1 MEDYSDSD
9 TSSESEY
16 NSDQMS
22 ITGSD
27 YDEDEPTENLEPELS
42 ETIYKEYNNC
52 AWNPQAQLQAQLNA
66 TCLAQLHAEIKARA
80 QLPDLTYQ
88 KLLCS
93 WLARPFDIQILP
105 NYIKHLINYFKLFW
119 GSEVWNTLV
128 ENTNAYAQYKEAR
141 NKENKEKKSRW
152 WKAVTLY
159 EMRIFIAI
167 LIYMGI
173 VSASNISSYWNKNR
187 LTIHKP
193 MEYITFFRFEQIKRY
208 FHISPPISTRLPIA
222 RWHTKLSPLSDLLCT
237 KFKAYVVLGQD
248 VSFDEM
254 MVPFSG
260 RSKHTLKMKNKPIKE
275 GFKIWAL
282 CDHGYL

>member
-80 QLPDLTYQ
+80 QLPDPTYQ
-88 KLLCS
+88 KLPRS
-93 WLARPFDIQILP
+93 WLARPLDVRILP
-105 NYIKHLINYFKLFW
+105 DYIKHPIDYFKLFW

-128 ENTNAYAQYKEAR
+128 EYTNAYTQYKEAR
-141 NKENKEKKSRW
+141 NKENKRKNSRW

-159 EMRIFIAI
+159 KICIFITL
-167 LIYMGI
+167 LIYISI
-173 VSASNISSYWNKNR
+173 VGTSS
-187 LTIHKP
+187 I
-193 MEYITFFRFEQIKRY
+193 
-208 FHISPPISTRLPIA
+208 
-222 RWHTKLSPLSDLLCT
+222 
-237 KFKAYVVLGQD
+237 
-248 VSFDEM
+248 
-254 MVPFSG
+254 
-260 RSKHTLKMKNKPIKE
+260 RS
-275 GFKIWAL
+275 
-282 CDHGYL
+282 